1 MNSLFFKNNTTD
13 ITKSQMKQLFEN
25 LKIEAIISSLQ
36 TRLKNGSSN
45 LSIIAVIMV
54 IDKSNRFLD
63 DDEDEQSKQ
72 VKPS

>member
-1 MNSLFFKNNTTD
+1 
-13 ITKSQMKQLFEN
+13 MKQLFEN

-36 TRLKNGSSN
+36 TRLKNNGSSN

>member
-1 MNSLFFKNNTTD
+1 
-13 ITKSQMKQLFEN
+13 MKQLFEN

-36 TRLKNGSSN
+36 TRLKNNGPGN

-54 IDKSNRFLD
+54 IDKGNRFLD

>member
-1 MNSLFFKNNTTD
+1 
-13 ITKSQMKQLFEN
+13 MKQLFEN

-36 TRLKNGSSN
+36 TRLKNNGSSN

-72 VKPS
+72 VNPS

>member
-1 MNSLFFKNNTTD
+1 
-13 ITKSQMKQLFEN
+13 MKQLFEN
-25 LKIEAIISSLQ
+25 LKIKAIISSLQ
-36 TRLKNGSSN
+36 TRLKNNGSSN

-72 VKPS
+72 VNPS